1 MRSVAFNICLG
12 LAAGALLMAARP
24 AEAISVDIQGL
35 PATVT
40 AGEYFMVDIV
50 VTGITSEIITAW
62 DIDVAFDSAALANAF
77 VAFNDF
83 SFGGGMDTF
92 FGDSIGAGL
101 TDAWL
106 VSLLSDADIATIQ
119 CTGGCSATL
128 KLASLGLGQ
137 VLRSLAQGE
146 ARDAIDVLR
155 EKSEGEL
162 RTLLRNVA
170 QDPTDCLADEELAL
184 IDHAARE
191 ARKQREVAAPGA
203 QLGQLRQQRGAP

>member
-40 AGEYFMVDIV
+40 AGENFMVDIV

-83 SFGGGMDTF
+83 SFGGDMDTF

-128 KLASLGLGQ
+128 KLASLGFTALADGVPMISLVNWGDFNDIKCAKNQ
-137 VLRSLAQGE
+137 QCYPPVPEPGSLA
-146 ARDAIDVLR
+146 
-155 EKSEGEL
+155 
-162 RTLLRNVA
+162 LL
-170 QDPTDCLADEELAL
+170 
-184 IDHAARE
+184 
-191 ARKQREVAAPGA
+191 G
-203 QLGQLRQQRGAP
+203 LGLLGLGLGRRRRGV